1 MPELPEVETF
11 VKVLRPKL
19 LGRTVRNATL
29 LYPRL
34 LITPDRKIDETVGR
48 SFKSIDRK
56 GKFIIFHLSG
66 SLAMVAHLRMEG
78 KYFVKPIIAPR
89 QKADEAVFELDD
101 GNKLVYNDT
110 RKFGVLGIYDE
121 DAYLLLSPLKD
132 VANSPLEMEGDEFFL
147 AIKGSQKTIKETLL
161 DQTRVSGLGNI
172 YVDETLFKA
181 KVNPRRKSS
190 SISQKEAEAI
200 LKEAKSTLEEAIEK
214 GGSTIHSFQ
223 SEEGKLGQMQN
234 ELLCYGK
241 SPSPC
246 PRCGTP
252 LMRIEIGG
260 RGTTYCPNCQVDPN
274 RPFVL
279 GITGPIHS
287 GKSTASRYFREKG
300 YEVFDCDKEVES
312 LYRDNEFAADF
323 AKAFGASLSKGV
335 LPKSEVK
342 RVLSENRKEAER
354 FIFSA
359 VCQKAEE
366 AIRRS
371 KGKLVLDAPLLYQA
385 KMDSLCDCVLFL
397 DSPAYLRAKRLLDE
411 GKDASYLLKLNS
423 AAHYGMYKR
432 KAPYII
438 DNNGDEGDLIEK
450 LRKLPL

>member
-11 VKVLRPKL
+11 VNVLRPKL
-19 LGRTVRNATL
+19 LGRKITKATL

-34 LITPDRKIDETVGR
+34 LITPERKMEETVGR
-48 SFKSIDRK
+48 SFENIDRK
-56 GKFIIFHLSG
+56 GKFIVFHLSG
-66 SLAMVAHLRMEG
+66 PLTMVAHLRMEG
-78 KYFVKPIIAPR
+78 KYFVKPIKAPKE
-89 QKADEAVFELDD
+89 KADEAIFELDD

-132 VANSPLEMEGDEFFL
+132 VANSPLEMEGDELFDS
-147 AIKGSQKTIKETLL
+147 IKGSQKTIKETLL
-161 DQTRVSGLGNI
+161 DQSRVSGLGNI

-181 KVNPRRKSS
+181 RINPRRKAS
-190 SISQKEAEAI
+190 SISREEASSI
-200 LKEAKSTLEEAIEK
+200 LKQAKLTLKEAIEK
-214 GGSTIHSFQ
+214 GGSTIHSFH
-223 SEEGKLGQMQN
+223 SEEGRSGQMQD
-234 ELLCYGK
+234 ELVCYGK

-246 PRCGTP
+246 PRCNTP
-252 LMRIEIGG
+252 FMKIEIGG
-260 RGTTYCPNCQVDPN
+260 RGTTYCPNCQLDPS

-287 GKSTASRYFREKG
+287 GKSTAARYFKGKG
-300 YEVFDCDKEVES
+300 YAVFDCDKEVAS
-312 LYRDNEFAADF
+312 LYEDKEFASIF
-323 AKAFGASLSKGV
+323 AKAFGVSLKSGV

-342 RVLSENRKEAER
+342 KALAKNRKEAER
-354 FIFSA
+354 FIFSGIY
-359 VCQKAEE
+359 QKAEE

-371 KGKLVLDAPLLYQA
+371 KGKIVLDAPLLYQA

-411 GKDASYLLKLNS
+411 GKDATYLLKLNS
-423 AAHYGMYKR
+423 AAHYGTYKR

-438 DNNGDEGDLIEK
+438 DNDGDEGDLMEK
-450 LRKLPL
+450 LKKLPL